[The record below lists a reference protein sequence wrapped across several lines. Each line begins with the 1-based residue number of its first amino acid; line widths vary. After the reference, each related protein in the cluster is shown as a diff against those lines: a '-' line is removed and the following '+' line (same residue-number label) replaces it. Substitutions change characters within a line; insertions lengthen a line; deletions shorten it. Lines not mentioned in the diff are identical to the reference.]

1 MNAIL
6 FPTYSESISY
16 SFVELLLAF
25 IQPFTQE
32 KNKKS
37 FFSCFSKR
45 DRKSHRR
52 LKKDT
57 DFCSIV
63 LYAFSYRNTF
73 SFHPRAKHLTHQPAA
88 ALPPPPPSPSPSP
101 SPPSVPWRSG
111 KHVYVWQ
118 HSWQRWPTR
127 NQQGECCCWK
137 SV

>member
-1 MNAIL
+1 MQYFFQHIL
-6 FPTYSESISY
+6 NPLVIALL
-16 SFVELLLAF
+16 SFYLLSFNHLL
-25 IQPFTQE
+25 
-32 KNKKS
+32 KKKTRNL